1 MKNIRNN
8 SIKILIDVLE
18 NEKILNVAMDH
29 NLDNILSEIDKKF
42 VTKEVVGTIENLD
55 LIDYVVNLYSKTKIS
70 KLNNIVKQILRVG
83 IYELLFMDKVPSY
96 ATINELV
103 NISKEK
109 KLYKYSSYI
118 NAILRNVDRNI
129 TCEKLLNDEKIP
141 KYIKYSI
148 PKDIY
153 DIYVKESVDI
163 DNIDIHTLKKIYL
176 RFNVFKDV
184 EIKNILNE
192 FDSKNISYKEYS
204 GSLIFNYFKVYEI
217 FDVREV
223 IKTDSFLKGYIS
235 IEDASSIYFIEKV
248 YEYSNKNTKLMVLD
262 ACSSPGGKII
272 GLMNLFKT
280 MSIDYNSSIRDI
292 TNEKINRLNENL
304 NITNSTNFNLNI
316 KDATILDEKDINK
329 YDIVMCDVPCS
340 GLGVIFKKPDIKY
353 NFKKRDIKKLVD
365 IQKKILFVQS
375 QYVKIGGIL
384 SYSTC
389 TINID
394 ENENVIKEFL
404 QNTSNFTKI
413 YEKKI
418 LIGDSNKSDGF
429 YFSILKRNN

>member
-18 NEKILNVAMDH
+18 NEKILNIAMDH

-83 IYELLFMDKVPSY
+83 IYELLFMDKIPSY

-129 TCEKLLNDEKIP
+129 TYGKLLNDEKIP
-141 KYIKYSI
+141 QYIKYSI

-204 GSLIFNYFKVYEI
+204 GSLTFNYFKVYEI
-217 FDVREV
+217 SDVREV

-248 YEYSNKNTKLMVLD
+248 YDYSNKNTKLMVLD

-353 NFKKRDIKKLVD
+353 NFRKRDIKNLVD

-375 QYVKIGGIL
+375 QYVKIDGIL

>member
-18 NEKILNVAMDH
+18 NEKILNIAMDH

-83 IYELLFMDKVPSY
+83 IYELLFMDKIPSY

-129 TCEKLLNDEKIP
+129 TYGKLLNDEKIP

-204 GSLIFNYFKVYEI
+204 GSLTFNYFKVYEI
-217 FDVREV
+217 SDVREV

-248 YEYSNKNTKLMVLD
+248 YDYSNKNTKLMVLD

-353 NFKKRDIKKLVD
+353 NFRKRDIKNLVD

-375 QYVKIGGIL
+375 QYVKIDGIL